1 MKIIILKQ
9 IILKKIFFL
18 IFLLYYDIE
27 ICDRCAIYAKYI
39 KDNIEIFKISNFLKF
54 CSNSH
59 KIIKKFK
66 KRDKPKISIIS
77 AIYNREKFLSRL
89 LKNLQY
95 QNFRDIEIIFIDDFS
110 KDNSVKI
117 IKEFQKIDKRVI
129 LIRNRENKGTFVA
142 RNIGILN
149 SKGKYINIPDP
160 DDILSKDILK
170 ISFRMAKKFNY
181 DIIRFNSCNSRGNL
195 DNSKIFNNIQT
206 GPIYQP
212 DLSNYIFYGSK
223 ELQIIDMVIFNKF
236 VKREVFIK
244 ALNLLEASY
253 LKLYMVFFEDGL
265 INYFVHLV
273 GKSFYFLKKR
283 VGYHHLRT
291 AESITKNKFKYKYP
305 KTKYLFIYLKFVFE
319 NSKNTKYSKDKV
331 NHLMSFINEN
341 LDAPNII
348 TRANFSEDVNLYK
361 NITNTFLDSSFINRE
376 NKNILQIIKE
386 IIKRKS

>member
-1 MKIIILKQ
+1 M
-9 IILKKIFFL
+9 
-18 IFLLYYDIE
+18 YYDIE

-142 RNIGILN
+142 RNIGILY

-244 ALNLLEASY
+244 ALNILESCY